1 MQKASELR
9 SGWQWNMLFFLIALL
24 VVAADQLSKI
34 WIRSNLLVG
43 QSLFEAGFF
52 RITHVHNTGAAF
64 GLFQGQSFL
73 LIIVALA
80 GIAVLLVY
88 ALVIYRK
95 FPLLD
100 NRLGRSTLGLVLGGA
115 VGNLIDRLRFGYV
128 TDFIDVGLWPAFNIA
143 DSAITIGVILLAY
156 SLLRSARTG
165 KH

>member
-9 SGWQWNMLFFLIALL
+9 SGWQWNMLLFLIALL
-24 VVAADQLSKI
+24 VVAADQLSKV

-52 RITHVHNTGAAF
+52 RIIHVNNTGAAF

-73 LIIVALA
+73 LTIVALV
-80 GIAVLLVY
+80 GITVLLVY
-88 ALVIYRK
+88 VLVIYRK

-100 NRLGRSTLGLVLGGA
+100 NRLGRSTLGLILGGA
-115 VGNLIDRLRFGYV
+115 VGNLVDRLRFGYV
-128 TDFIDVGLWPAFNIA
+128 TDFISVGLWPAFNIA
-143 DSAITIGVILLAY
+143 DSAITVGVILFAY
-156 SLLRSARTG
+156 SFLRSARAE